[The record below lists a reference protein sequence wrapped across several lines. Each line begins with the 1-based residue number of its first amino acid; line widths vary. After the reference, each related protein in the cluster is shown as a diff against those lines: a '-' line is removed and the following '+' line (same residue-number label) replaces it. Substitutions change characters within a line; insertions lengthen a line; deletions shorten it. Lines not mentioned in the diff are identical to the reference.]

1 MSLFLQQLIIFNI
14 STRKRKS
21 VDFNVISFNK
31 SNKDRRLFCYHIF
44 TTWPINVQPST
55 IKKPYQLF
63 GVMKL
68 LIVLIKIYLNELKY
82 ILIVCFV
89 YFFKKYSIE
98 LFYYYYNINM
108 IASNNLKLIFNQDL
122 KTGDEYV
129 YNVHVSLKNMENKNV

>member
-31 SNKDRRLFCYHIF
+31 FQNKDRRLFCYHIF
-44 TTWPINVQPST
+44 TTWPISVQRST
-55 IKKPYQLF
+55 IKRPYQLF

-89 YFFKKYSIE
+89 YFFLKYSIE

-129 YNVHVSLKNMENKNV
+129 YNVHVSLKNMEK